1 MDDHYY
7 AVILAGGGGTR
18 LWPYS
23 RKSRP
28 KQTLKI
34 WGERT
39 LFQQAVDRLQGIF
52 PYERILIVTTISM
65 VGKLQT
71 QVPQIQR
78 KNYILEPE
86 PRGTAPAIGLAAV
99 ALRARDKDPHCT
111 MLVLTADHL
120 IRNVPY
126 FRNVMEAGVDI
137 ARAGYLVTLG
147 IQPTYPA
154 TAYGYIQQGEWI
166 GGFLGFKVFRVVRF
180 REKPDQNQ
188 AKAFIRAGDHL
199 WNSGMFV
206 WRADHIMHKFSEFM
220 PELASGLFKIEE
232 VWDQPQKTEVLESI
246 WSGIKP
252 ETIDYGIME
261 KATDVA
267 VLPVVNLG
275 WNDVGSWDSL
285 FDVLPLDDDG
295 NIVVNAQ
302 YFGYDTKNSLIWA
315 EKSSRPIVTLGARNL
330 IIVDTGDVLFV
341 CPREEAHNI
350 KKLIEFLIS
359 KEMDRFL

>member
-1 MDDHYY
+1 
-7 AVILAGGGGTR
+7 
-18 LWPYS
+18 
-23 RKSRP
+23 
-28 KQTLKI
+28 
-34 WGERT
+34 
-39 LFQQAVDRLQGIF
+39 
-52 PYERILIVTTISM
+52 
-65 VGKLQT
+65 
-71 QVPQIQR
+71 
-78 KNYILEPE
+78 
-86 PRGTAPAIGLAAV
+86 
-99 ALRARDKDPHCT
+99 
-111 MLVLTADHL
+111 
-120 IRNVPY
+120 
-126 FRNVMEAGVDI
+126 
-137 ARAGYLVTLG
+137 
-147 IQPTYPA
+147 
-154 TAYGYIQQGEWI
+154 
-166 GGFLGFKVFRVVRF
+166 
-180 REKPDQNQ
+180 
-188 AKAFIRAGDHL
+188 
-199 WNSGMFV
+199 
-206 WRADHIMHKFSEFM
+206 M

-252 ETIDYGIME
+252 ETNDYGIME